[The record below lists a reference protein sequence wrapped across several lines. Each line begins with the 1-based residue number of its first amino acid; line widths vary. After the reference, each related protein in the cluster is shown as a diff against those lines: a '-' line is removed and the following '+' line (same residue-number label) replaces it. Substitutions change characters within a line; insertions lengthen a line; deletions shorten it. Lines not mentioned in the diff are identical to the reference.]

1 MKSITQNNRQMKSIN
16 DKFLDF
22 SQQYQLGNILR
33 AANTR
38 KRTGFPALQIFL
50 LVISTVFQ
58 HGSLYMQMHLHPEF
72 FSFGKDKVYR
82 FMNSCHIN
90 WRRFTTLLASRI
102 ISQTIVPLTSDAR
115 KNVFI
120 IDDSLFSR
128 SRSKKVELLAKV
140 FDHAHHVY
148 TYGFRMLVGRQYV
161 SACQLL
167 PAFYGECQKPY
178 LRSIQSH
185 RSAYK
190 RRASAQAGAA
200 ESDSGR
206 AAVAG

>member
-1 MKSITQNNRQMKSIN
+1 M
-16 DKFLDF
+16 
-22 SQQYQLGNILR
+22 
-33 AANTR
+33 
-38 KRTGFPALQIFL
+38 QIFL

-58 HGSLYMQMHLHPEF
+58 HGSLYMQMHLHPES
-72 FSFGKDKVYR
+72 FSFGKYTVYR

-102 ISQTIVPLTSDAR
+102 ISQTIVPLTSNAR

-148 TYGFRMLVGRQYV
+148 TYGFRMLTLGWSDGNTFLPVNYCLLSTENAKNRIHEASNLIDPRTNGGRQRSCCSCWMKPLLRESRLSMSFLTRG
-161 SACQLL
+161 SA
-167 PAFYGECQKPY
+167 
-178 LRSIQSH
+178 LRPCWW
-185 RSAYK
+185 RSS
-190 RRASAQAGAA
+190 RRAWIS
-200 ESDSGR
+200 
-206 AAVAG
+206 